1 VKPGD
6 TLHIKREQ
14 LPSQAF
20 WWQQL
25 YHALSHQRLVVE
37 FDLDS
42 RMSIVVGI
50 EVQVESQTVV
60 VDITVVVGIDVV
72 T

>member
-1 VKPGD
+1 MKPGNAF
-6 TLHIKREQ
+6 HVKRDQ

-25 YHALSHQRLVVE
+25 YHALPHQSLVVE

-42 RMSIVVGI
+42 RMSVVIVI
-50 EVQVESQTVV
+50 QVEVEGQT
-60 VDITVVVGIDVV
+60 IIVGIDVG
-72 T
+72 TRSHS